1 MSGIILFLNAG
12 DPGFDVLARVVRAL
26 DAAGVDWLELAV
38 PFPDSVTDGPTI
50 RRSARRALDAG
61 ADLDATLAVCS
72 DVGRRRLKVA
82 LLADWHYTVRSLEL
96 DGFLARVRGAC
107 DGLLLHGV
115 PPRARQHYYERAHA
129 LGVPLVTTAY
139 AGSSSETLEHAARN
153 ATAYLYLAAGPRTG
167 DGDPARMAPVIA
179 SLRPHASVPVA
190 VGFGV
195 KTAAD
200 VRAVHAAGADAAIVG
215 SSFVAAL
222 ENAPDPVAAARAFV
236 AGLG

>member
-12 DPGFDVLARVVRAL
+12 DPGFDVLGRVVRAL
-26 DAAGVDWLELAV
+26 DEAGVDWLELAV

-61 ADLDATLAVCS
+61 ADLDATLALCS
-72 DVGRRRLKVA
+72 DVGRSRLKLA
-82 LLADWHYTVRSLEL
+82 LLADWRYTVRDLDL
-96 DGFLARVRGAC
+96 DGFLTRVRGAC

-115 PPRARQHYYERAHA
+115 PPRVRPHYYERAHA

-139 AGSSSETLEHAARN
+139 ADSSPGTLEDAASN
-153 ATAYLYLAAGPRTG
+153 ATAYVYLASSRRTG
-167 DGDPARMAPVIA
+167 DGDLVCTAPAIA
-179 SLRPHASVPVA
+179 ALRRRTTVPIA

-195 KTAAD
+195 KTVAD
-200 VRAVHAAGADAAIVG
+200 VRAVHAAGADHAIVG

-222 ENAPDPVAAARAFV
+222 ETAPDPVAAARAFV
-236 AGLG
+236 AGLA

>member
-1 MSGIILFLNAG
+1 MAPATASCCTA
-12 DPGFDVLARVVRAL
+12 
-26 DAAGVDWLELAV
+26 
-38 PFPDSVTDGPTI
+38 S
-50 RRSARRALDAG
+50 RRA
-61 ADLDATLAVCS
+61 
-72 DVGRRRLKVA
+72 
-82 LLADWHYTVRSLEL
+82 H
-96 DGFLARVRGAC
+96 
-107 DGLLLHGV
+107 
-115 PPRARQHYYERAHA
+115 ARQYYERAHA

-139 AGSSSETLEHAARN
+139 AGSSPETLEDAARN
-153 ATAYLYLAAGPRTG
+153 ATAYLYLASGPRTG

-179 SLRPHASVPVA
+179 SLRPHTSVPIA